1 MNVVL
6 TLLFYTVRM
15 STPLLFVIMGGVFVQ
30 RAGVF
35 NFALESA
42 INTGAFAAI
51 AAIML
56 TGKLWVGVIT
66 ALIACVLVNMF
77 FALFTVK
84 FSAHP
89 TVVGM
94 AINLLTAAIIP
105 YLMMALFDTS
115 AVINV
120 TSTVDPGRMML
131 DVPVLRNIPI
141 LGDIFN
147 LQTPLTYLS
156 FLMIAVLMVVYYKTT
171 FGTHVRLVG
180 DNWEAAE
187 AIGIN
192 VQKVK
197 IAALVISGLC
207 CALAGLNISVE
218 SLGMYTLNIS
228 ASRGYICLSAINC
241 GRKEPGKSALF
252 GLLFGFTKAV
262 QIVLSDYL
270 GSTLASL
277 LEALPY
283 ITIIVVLVATELPAV
298 RRNPMRIFM
307 KG

>member
-1 MNVVL
+1 MNVIL
-6 TLLFYTVRM
+6 TLLYYTVKM

-51 AAIML
+51 AVIMV
-56 TGKLWVGVIT
+56 TGNLAAGIVAAV
-66 ALIACVLVNMF
+66 LACIMVNMF
-77 FALFTVK
+77 FALFTVQ
-84 FSAHP
+84 FNAHP
-89 TVVGM
+89 KVVGM

-105 YLMMALFDTS
+105 YMMTALFNTS

-120 TSTVDPGRMML
+120 THLIDPGN
-131 DVPVLRNIPI
+131 VPVSIPILRDIPI

-147 LQTPLTYLS
+147 NHTPLTYLS
-156 FLMIAVLMVVYYKTT
+156 ILTVILLTVIYYKTS

-180 DNWEAAE
+180 DSREAAE

-192 VQKVK
+192 VNK
-197 IAALVISGLC
+197 IKIIALIISGVC

-241 GRKEPGKSALF
+241 GRKEPRRSALF
-252 GLLFGFTKAV
+252 GLLFGFTKAL
-262 QIVLSDYL
+262 QIVLSNYL

-283 ITIIVVLVATELPAV
+283 VTIIVVLVATELPAV
-298 RRNPMRIFM
+298 RRDPMRIFA
-307 KG
+307 K

>member
-1 MNVVL
+1 MDVIL
-6 TLLFYTVRM
+6 TLLFYTVKM

-42 INTGAFAAI
+42 INSGAFAAI
-51 AAIML
+51 AVTMATGSL
-56 TGKLWVGVIT
+56 TAGIIG
-66 ALIACVLVNMF
+66 ALVTCVLVNMF

-84 FSAHP
+84 FNAHP

-94 AINLLTAAIIP
+94 AINLMTAAIIP
-105 YLMMALFDTS
+105 YLMMALFETS

-120 TSTVDPGRMML
+120 THVIDPANVPV
-131 DVPVLRNIPI
+131 DVPILRSIPI

-147 LQTPLTYLS
+147 KQSPLTYLS
-156 FLMIAVLMVVYYKTT
+156 FLTVIILSVVYYKTD

-180 DNWEAAE
+180 DSREAAE

-192 VQKVK
+192 VNTIK
-197 IAALVISGLC
+197 ILALVISGVC

-241 GRKEPGKSALF
+241 GRKEPLKSAAF
-252 GLLFGFTKAV
+252 GLLFGFTKAL
-262 QIVLSDYL
+262 QIILANYV
-270 GSTLASL
+270 GSTVASS

-283 ITIIVVLVATELPAV
+283 IMIIIVLVATELPAV
-298 RRNPMRIFM
+298 RRNPMRIFA
-307 KG
+307 K

>member
-1 MNVVL
+1 MNVIL
-6 TLLFYTVRM
+6 TLLYYTVKM

-42 INTGAFAAI
+42 INTGAFTAI
-51 AAIML
+51 AVIMATGNLWAGVVGAIL
-56 TGKLWVGVIT
+56 
-66 ALIACVLVNMF
+66 ACVLVNML
-77 FALFTVK
+77 FALFTVQ
-84 FSAHP
+84 FNAHP

-120 TSTVDPGRMML
+120 TSTIDPATVPI
-131 DVPVLRNIPI
+131 DVPILRDIPI

-147 LQTPLTYLS
+147 KQSPLTYLS
-156 FLMIAVLMVVYYKTT
+156 FLAVAVLTIVYYKTN

-180 DNWEAAE
+180 DSREAAE
-187 AIGIN
+187 AIGISVN
-192 VQKVK
+192 KIK
-197 IAALVISGLC
+197 IAALIISGIC

-218 SLGMYTLNIS
+218 SLGMYTLNLS

-241 GRKEPGKSALF
+241 GRKEPIRSAAF
-252 GLLFGFTKAV
+252 AVLFGFTRAL
-262 QIVLSDYL
+262 QIVLSSYL
-270 GSTLASL
+270 GATLASL

-283 ITIIVVLVATELPAV
+283 VTIIAVLVAAELPNV
-298 RRNPMRIFM
+298 RRNPMRIFA
-307 KG
+307 K

>member
-1 MNVVL
+1 MNVIL
-6 TLLFYTVRM
+6 TLLYYTVKM

-51 AAIML
+51 AVIMVTNNL
-56 TGKLWVGVIT
+56 LAGIIG
-66 ALIACVLVNMF
+66 ALLACVLVNMF

-84 FSAHP
+84 FNAHP

-105 YLMMALFDTS
+105 YLMMALFETS
-115 AVINV
+115 AVLNV
-120 TSTVDPGRMML
+120 TQVVDPGSVPI
-131 DVPVLRNIPI
+131 DVPILRKIPI

-147 LQTPLTYLS
+147 KQSPLTYLS
-156 FLMIAVLMVVYYKTT
+156 FLAVAVLTLIYYKTD

-180 DNWEAAE
+180 DSREAAE

-192 VQKVK
+192 VNKIKVL
-197 IAALVISGLC
+197 ALVISGIC

-218 SLGMYTLNIS
+218 SLGIYTLTLS

-241 GRKEPGKSALF
+241 GRKEPLKSAAF
-252 GLLFGFTKAV
+252 GLLFGFARAL
-262 QIVLSDYL
+262 QIILANYL
-270 GSTLASL
+270 GTTLASL

-283 ITIIVVLVATELPAV
+283 ITIIVVLVMTEIPNV
-298 RRNPMRIFM
+298 RRNPMRIFA
-307 KG
+307 K

>member
-1 MNVVL
+1 MNVIL
-6 TLLFYTVRM
+6 TLLYYTVKM

-51 AAIML
+51 AVIMVTNNL
-56 TGKLWVGVIT
+56 LAGIIG
-66 ALIACVLVNMF
+66 ALLACVLVNMF

-84 FSAHP
+84 FNAHP

-105 YLMMALFDTS
+105 YLMMALFETS
-115 AVINV
+115 AVLNV
-120 TSTVDPGRMML
+120 TQVVDPASVPI
-131 DVPVLRNIPI
+131 DVPILRNI
-141 LGDIFN
+141 FN
-147 LQTPLTYLS
+147 KQSPLTYLS
-156 FLMIAVLMVVYYKTT
+156 FLAVAVLTLIYYKTD

-180 DNWEAAE
+180 DSREAAE

-192 VQKVK
+192 VNKIKVL
-197 IAALVISGLC
+197 ALVISGIC

-218 SLGMYTLNIS
+218 SLGMYTLNLS

-241 GRKEPGKSALF
+241 GRKEPLKSAAF
-252 GLLFGFTKAV
+252 GLLFGFARAL
-262 QIVLSDYL
+262 QIILANYL
-270 GSTLASL
+270 GTTLASL

-283 ITIIVVLVATELPAV
+283 ITIIVVLVMTEIPNV
-298 RRNPMRIFM
+298 RRNPMRIFA
-307 KG
+307 K

>member
-1 MNVVL
+1 MNVIL
-6 TLLFYTVRM
+6 TLLYYTVKM

-42 INTGAFAAI
+42 INTGAFTAI
-51 AAIML
+51 AVIMATGNLWAGVVGAIL
-56 TGKLWVGVIT
+56 
-66 ALIACVLVNMF
+66 ACVLVNML
-77 FALFTVK
+77 FALFTVQ
-84 FSAHP
+84 FNAHP

-120 TSTVDPGRMML
+120 TSTIDPATVPI
-131 DVPVLRNIPI
+131 DVPILRDIPI

-147 LQTPLTYLS
+147 KQSPLTYLS
-156 FLMIAVLMVVYYKTT
+156 FLAVAALTIVYYKTN

-180 DNWEAAE
+180 DSREAAE
-187 AIGIN
+187 AIGISVN
-192 VQKVK
+192 KIKV
-197 IAALVISGLC
+197 AALIISGIC

-218 SLGMYTLNIS
+218 SLGMYTLNLS

-241 GRKEPGKSALF
+241 GRKEPIRSAAF
-252 GLLFGFTKAV
+252 AVLFGFTRAL
-262 QIVLSDYL
+262 QIVLSSYL
-270 GSTLASL
+270 GATLASL

-283 ITIIVVLVATELPAV
+283 VTIIAVLVAAELPNV
-298 RRNPMRIFM
+298 RRNPMRIFA
-307 KG
+307 K

>member
-1 MNVVL
+1 MNVIL
-6 TLLFYTVRM
+6 TLLYYTVKM

-42 INTGAFAAI
+42 INTGAFTAI
-51 AAIML
+51 AVIMATGNLWAGVVGAIL
-56 TGKLWVGVIT
+56 
-66 ALIACVLVNMF
+66 ACVLVNML
-77 FALFTVK
+77 FALFTVQ
-84 FSAHP
+84 FNAHP

-105 YLMMALFDTS
+105 YLMMALFETS

-120 TSTVDPGRMML
+120 TSTIDPATVPI
-131 DVPVLRNIPI
+131 DVPILRSIPI

-147 LQTPLTYLS
+147 KQSPLTYLS
-156 FLMIAVLMVVYYKTT
+156 FLAVAALTIVYYKTN

-180 DNWEAAE
+180 DSREAAE
-187 AIGIN
+187 AIGISVN
-192 VQKVK
+192 KIKV
-197 IAALVISGLC
+197 AALIISGIC

-218 SLGMYTLNIS
+218 SLGMYTLNLS

-241 GRKEPGKSALF
+241 GRKEPIRSAAF
-252 GLLFGFTKAV
+252 AVLFGFTRAL
-262 QIVLSDYL
+262 QIVLSSYL
-270 GSTLASL
+270 GATLASL

-283 ITIIVVLVATELPAV
+283 VTIIAVLVAAELPNV
-298 RRNPMRIFM
+298 RRNPMRIFA
-307 KG
+307 K

>member
-1 MNVVL
+1 MNVIL
-6 TLLFYTVRM
+6 TLLYYTVKM

-51 AAIML
+51 AVIMVTNNL
-56 TGKLWVGVIT
+56 LAGIIG
-66 ALIACVLVNMF
+66 ALLACVLVNMF

-84 FSAHP
+84 INAHP

-105 YLMMALFDTS
+105 YLMMALFETS
-115 AVINV
+115 AVLNV
-120 TSTVDPGRMML
+120 TQVVDPASVPI
-131 DVPVLRNIPI
+131 DVPILRKIPI

-147 LQTPLTYLS
+147 KQSPLTYLS
-156 FLMIAVLMVVYYKTT
+156 FLAVAVLTLIYYKTD

-180 DNWEAAE
+180 DSREAAE

-192 VQKVK
+192 VNKIKVL
-197 IAALVISGLC
+197 ALVISGIC

-218 SLGMYTLNIS
+218 SLGMYTLNLS
-228 ASRGYICLSAINC
+228 ASRGYICRL
-241 GRKEPGKSALF
+241 RSALWICQSAADHS
-252 GLLFGFTKAV
+252 GK
-262 QIVLSDYL
+262 LSRYDAR
-270 GSTLASL
+270 LASGGTAIYHHNCCPGYDGDSQCPPKSD
-277 LEALPY
+277 ENFCE
-283 ITIIVVLVATELPAV
+283 I
-298 RRNPMRIFM
+298 RRRL
-307 KG
+307 